1 MKNEELFIGCVF
13 LIIIC
18 VLWEIYN
25 TSRLTT
31 YLKQQQKELENLKS
45 LGNITFYGELVFYKE
60 QISSIA
66 SDNIK
71 LVCYLLINRS
81 DSNLKEKM
89 KIIEKDLFYLEYSEN
104 KECDKEIIDLL
115 LDASNKWKNDHVF
128 QECKNEVGETLE
140 KYLNSV
146 KTNSCDQ
153 QIKDLKK
160 IYS

>member
-31 YLKQQQKELENLKS
+31 YLKQQQKELENLK
-45 LGNITFYGELVFYKE
+45 
-60 QISSIA
+60 
-66 SDNIK
+66 
-71 LVCYLLINRS
+71 
-81 DSNLKEKM
+81 
-89 KIIEKDLFYLEYSEN
+89 
-104 KECDKEIIDLL
+104 L